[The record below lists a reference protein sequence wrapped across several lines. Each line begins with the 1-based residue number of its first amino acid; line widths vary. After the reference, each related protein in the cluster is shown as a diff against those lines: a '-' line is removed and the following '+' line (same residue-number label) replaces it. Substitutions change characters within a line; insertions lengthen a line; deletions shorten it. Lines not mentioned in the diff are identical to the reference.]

1 MVRLSHLVSELG
13 GVCTPAPAGALDRE
27 VRDVH
32 VDSRR
37 VARGDLFAALPGLSV
52 DGARF
57 VPDALARGAAA
68 VLSPRALAG
77 VEHPAGGA
85 FSHWIHPDAP
95 RAAGEAAALV
105 HDRPARAQRVAGITG
120 TNGKTTTAFFIGEL
134 ARAAGFRPAVV
145 GTVGYRLWGGAELP
159 ATHTTPDATELQR
172 LLSLN
177 LRQGGDL
184 FALEISSHAL
194 DQDRVAG
201 LELDVAVFTNLTRDH
216 LDYHLTMEAY
226 RDAKARI
233 FRLLKAEGT
242 AVIHADDEHGEHML
256 AAARAAGRSTV
267 TFGTGSRCDLCVSRT
282 ASVRGGIQLFLQG
295 MGIQAEGLKLPLVGR
310 HNVENAIAAT
320 AAVLL
325 MGASPSRVLE
335 GLASISSPPGRLEP
349 VDTGARGFLCYVDYA
364 HTPDALGRVL
374 AALRPLVAPPGRLV
388 VVFGCGG
395 DRDRGKRA
403 PMGAVAARGADVV
416 VVTSDNPRGE
426 EPEAIAREV
435 ERGAAAAG
443 ARAVVEIDR
452 RAAIRRA
459 LSEAREGDV
468 VLIAGKGH
476 ETWQHSGGQKLPF
489 DDRRVAAEE
498 LRP

>member
-1 MVRLSHLVSELG
+1 MVRLSLLVGELG
-13 GVCTPAPAGALDRE
+13 GVCTPAPAGALDRD

-68 VLSPRALAG
+68 VLSPRAL
-77 VEHPAGGA
+77 EQPTGA
-85 FSHWIHPDAP
+85 AFPHWIHPDAP

-105 HDRPARAQRVAGITG
+105 HNRPARAQRVAGITG
-120 TNGKTTTAFFIGEL
+120 TNGKTTTAFFTGEL
-134 ARAAGFRPAVV
+134 ARAAGFHPAVV

-159 ATHTTPDATELQR
+159 ASHTTPDATELQR
-172 LLSLN
+172 LLALN
-177 LRQGGDL
+177 RAAGGDL
-184 FALEISSHAL
+184 FALEVSSHAL

-216 LDYHLTMEAY
+216 LDYHGTMEAY

-233 FRLLKAEGT
+233 FRLLKADGT
-242 AVIHADDEHGEHML
+242 AVIHADDAHAEHML

-282 ASVRGGIQLFLQG
+282 ASGRGGIQLFLQG

-374 AALRPLVAPPGRLV
+374 AALRPLVASPGRLI

-403 PMGAVAARGADVV
+403 PMGAVAAQRADVV
-416 VVTSDNPRGE
+416 LVTSDNPRGE
-426 EPEAIAREV
+426 EPDAIAREI

-443 ARAVVEIDR
+443 GAARVEVEIDR

-459 LSEAREGDV
+459 FVEAREGDV

-476 ETWQHSGGQKLPF
+476 ETWQQVGGQKLPF

-498 LRP
+498 LRR

>member
-77 VEHPAGGA
+77 VEHPAGAA

-105 HDRPARAQRVAGITG
+105 HVRPARAQRVAGITG
-120 TNGKTTTAFFIGEL
+120 TNGKTTTTFFIGEL

-172 LLSLN
+172 LLSQN

-282 ASVRGGIQLFLQG
+282 ASL
-295 MGIQAEGLKLPLVGR
+295 
-310 HNVENAIAAT
+310 
-320 AAVLL
+320 
-325 MGASPSRVLE
+325 
-335 GLASISSPPGRLEP
+335 
-349 VDTGARGFLCYVDYA
+349 
-364 HTPDALGRVL
+364 
-374 AALRPLVAPPGRLV
+374 
-388 VVFGCGG
+388 
-395 DRDRGKRA
+395 
-403 PMGAVAARGADVV
+403 
-416 VVTSDNPRGE
+416 
-426 EPEAIAREV
+426 
-435 ERGAAAAG
+435 
-443 ARAVVEIDR
+443 
-452 RAAIRRA
+452 
-459 LSEAREGDV
+459 
-468 VLIAGKGH
+468 
-476 ETWQHSGGQKLPF
+476 
-489 DDRRVAAEE
+489 
-498 LRP
+498 